1 MTIMILAGGCRR
13 TTDTGQEEE
22 KYCHECPEQNSCDL
36 EPRAREL
43 ARIISS
49 QWVKTHDRP
58 PPQAALILYLE
69 YPSAEPS
76 GTVRCGSYDGRR
88 RKFIEQESGEAT
100 PKNLVIAWMPVPEVP
115 VEIYKEGR
123 SLQAEQGGLGIDYL
137 PAPVR

>member
-1 MTIMILAGGCRR
+1 MPIMILASSYRR
-13 TTDTGQEEE
+13 TTDIGQEEE
-22 KYCHECPEQNSCDL
+22 KDYHECPEQNSCDL

-58 PPQAALILYLE
+58 PPQAAPILYLE

-76 GTVRCGSYDGRR
+76 GIVHYGSYDDRR

-100 PKNLVIAWMPVPEVP
+100 PKNLVIAWMPIPKVPT
-115 VEIYKEGR
+115 EIYEESRFMQSQRAALSG
-123 SLQAEQGGLGIDYL
+123 DY
-137 PAPVR
+137 PCVD

>member
-1 MTIMILAGGCRR
+1 MPIMIFAGGCRR

-22 KYCHECPEQNSCDL
+22 KDCHECPEQNSCDL

-58 PPQAALILYLE
+58 PPEAAPILYLE
-69 YPSAEPS
+69 YPSAELS
-76 GTVRCGSYDGRR
+76 GTVHYGSYDGRR

-100 PKNLVIAWMPVPEVP
+100 PKNLVIAWMPIPKVST
-115 VEIYKEGR
+115 EIYEEGR
-123 SLQAEQGGLGIDYL
+123 FMQLQGAELGRDYPYL
-137 PAPVR
+137 D

>member
-1 MTIMILAGGCRR
+1 MLAVAVVQRIPTKWKNKDCPEG
-13 TTDTGQEEE
+13 
-22 KYCHECPEQNSCDL
+22 PEQNSCDL

-76 GTVRCGSYDGRR
+76 GTVHCGSYDGRR

-100 PKNLVIAWMPVPEVP
+100 PKNLVIAWMPIPKVPT
-115 VEIYKEGR
+115 EIYDEGR
-123 SLQAEQGGLGIDYL
+123 FMQSQRAELGGDYSCL
-137 PAPVR
+137 D